1 MKESCLAANLRE
13 TVAQRFPVQAQAL
26 WAENAGAAASATAR
40 FLPEDRRS
48 GGGMAVRKTRAGG

>member
-13 TVAQRFPVQAQAL
+13 PLQAQAL

-48 GGGMAVRKTRAGG
+48 GGGTAVRKTRAGD